1 MKEATQSKKSILLE
15 YLKVIVLTL
24 VITYG
29 VLYFIQISRVQ
40 MTSMVPTFKE
50 GNIVLVDKVLYK
62 NSSPQRNDIVIVD
75 YKDANQKEKHII
87 KRVIAIGGDHVEIK
101 DNIVY
106 LNGKKL
112 DENYV
117 NGVMANNEDMSIN
130 IPEGKVFV
138 MGDNRNNSLDSRRL
152 GYFDFDEDVIG
163 RVFFTVPLT

>member
-1 MKEATQSKKSILLE
+1 M
-15 YLKVIVLTL
+15 Y
-24 VITYG
+24 
-29 VLYFIQISRVQ
+29 
-40 MTSMVPTFKE
+40 
-50 GNIVLVDKVLYK
+50 
-62 NSSPQRNDIVIVD
+62 
-75 YKDANQKEKHII
+75 ANQKEKHII

-138 MGDNRNNSLDSRRL
+138 MGDNRNSSLDSRRL
-152 GYFDFDEDVIG
+152 GYFDFEEDVVGKRFLYGSVLLIKLL
-163 RVFFTVPLT
+163 FKSKF